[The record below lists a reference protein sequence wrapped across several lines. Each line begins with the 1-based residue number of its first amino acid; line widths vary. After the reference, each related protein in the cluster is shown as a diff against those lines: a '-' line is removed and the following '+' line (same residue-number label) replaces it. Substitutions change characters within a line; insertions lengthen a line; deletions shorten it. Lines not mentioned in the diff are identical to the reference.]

1 MYSGKEIIYYIY
13 FSIMLL
19 AKGIGLYE
27 GMPVFNLCLA
37 VSTGVL
43 LLKMAMDSYSLRE
56 AACIFALVSLGVI
69 IWRKSGEKGPLL
81 YLLMLVGMKDIP
93 VKRVFRIGLLVWGGA
108 FGLQMLL
115 ALTGIRTGTVMA
127 HNKLGL
133 GHILRWSFGYPH
145 PNVLHISYVIFIAF
159 LFYVLHLEGKK
170 LVGATVLGFIGNLYI
185 FLYSVSYTGFLLTA
199 VYFICNLYLNLRK
212 NRRKAEDIM
221 LQAVFP
227 CCVVFSVA
235 GPLVLQG
242 KLFEI
247 CDKLLNTRFSLS
259 RYFMYHGN
267 WSLLGDRQAQVRAE
281 SVNYTL
287 DCSYTYLLMHGGI
300 IIFSIM
306 CVGYFMLIRHYV
318 KENKK
323 KELAV
328 ILGLLVA
335 GISEPFLFNTAYK
348 NLSLI
353 FMGNYL
359 FEVLEEKSKEG
370 FRLQILHLGGKKIGI
385 SATVW
390 ENMADEVR
398 YQMKKRKY
406 QIAGIGIAA
415 AICGGAAY
423 AFMADVPDS
432 IYILRQGSDRYDEVV
447 YLDENN
453 LPENFHSRIIS
464 YKDAQTPMY
473 ELKGNIVTVEY
484 VRGIVSCGL
493 WAGVLIPAI
502 YLAIYGSQNKIG
514 DKR

>member
-1 MYSGKEIIYYIY
+1 MYSRKEILYYIY
-13 FSIMLL
+13 FSIMLF
-19 AKGIGLYE
+19 AKGIGIYE
-27 GMPVFNLCLA
+27 GMPAFALCL
-37 VSTGVL
+37 VLSTCIL

-56 AACIFALVSLGVI
+56 VACIFAIVALGVI

-81 YLLMLVGMKDIP
+81 YILMLVGMKGIL
-93 VKRVFRIGLLVWGGA
+93 VKRVFRVGLLVWGAA
-108 FGLQMLL
+108 FALQMIL
-115 ALTGIRTGTVMA
+115 ALTGIRTGAVMA

-133 GHILRWSFGYPH
+133 GHILRWSLGYPH
-145 PNVLHISYVIFIAF
+145 PNVLHISYVILIAF
-159 LFYVLHLEGKK
+159 LLYVLHLEGKK
-170 LVGATVLGFIGNLYI
+170 LIGATVLCFIGNLYI
-185 FLYSVSYTGFLLTA
+185 FLYSVSYTGFLLTV
-199 VYFICNLYLNLRK
+199 VYLVCNLYLNLRK
-212 NRRKAEDIM
+212 SRWKAEDIL

-227 CCVVFSVA
+227 CCVLFSVM
-235 GPLVLQG
+235 GPLIFQG

-259 RYFMYHGN
+259 RYFMYNGN

-300 IIFSIM
+300 LVFSIM
-306 CVGYFMLIRHYV
+306 CIGYLMLIRHYI

-328 ILGLLVA
+328 IIGLLIA

-348 NLSLI
+348 NLTLI
-353 FMGNYL
+353 FMGSYL
-359 FEVLEEKSKEG
+359 FEILEEKDNG
-370 FRLQILHLGGKKIGI
+370 RLRLQIFRFGDGMIKVPGYVL
-385 SATVW
+385 
-390 ENMADEVR
+390 ENIVLNLEV
-398 YQMKKRKY
+398 QMKKRKCW
-406 QIAGIGIAA
+406 IAGIGIAA
-415 AICGGAAY
+415 AICAGTAY

-432 IYILRQGSDRYDEVV
+432 IYILRQRSDRYDEVV
-447 YLDENN
+447 YLDANN

-473 ELKGNIVTVEY
+473 ELKGNIVILEY

-493 WAGVLIPAI
+493 WAGVLMPGI
-502 YLAIYGSQNKIG
+502 YLVICGTQNKIG